1 MLNKG
6 GDSITLRRMK
16 QFVSPLSF
24 KITATWVGIYAV
36 IEAVNGALHFLN
48 SYQRETLIACLIG
61 LVVTLIIGSIVE
73 QSKTIDELAE
83 KDKLIRKF
91 RDNSEGLQEQYKS
104 DKAQIKQ
111 LNIVNA
117 KQAEYIA
124 YLEILNSHIMSS
136 LPQDEMMKEQNLAL
150 QTFQIKELQK
160 NAGIQDSEN
169 HRWPHNRN

>member
-1 MLNKG
+1 
-6 GDSITLRRMK
+6 MK
-16 QFVSPLSF
+16 QFKAPLSF
-24 KITATWVGIYAV
+24 KLMAGWVGIYTV
-36 IEAVNGALHFLN
+36 IEAVNGVLHLLD
-48 SYQRETLIACLIG
+48 SHQLVTLIVCLIG
-61 LVVTLIIGSIVE
+61 LIVTLIIGSIVE

-117 KQAEYIA
+117 KEAEYIA
-124 YLEILNSHIMSS
+124 YLQILNSRIMSS

-169 HRWPHNRN
+169 HR